1 MGYTIECS
9 LLYEKRKAFWHISA
23 PVHQSHKVSYKRE
36 NQVSF
41 KTFLEDQN
49 LFSNL
54 TCYDCR
60 ILYITMM
67 WRNTLN
73 DYIFRR
79 LAGVDRRFCGIR
91 STSTTVQSNGVLK
104 PANHIVSYFPY
115 SQSMV
120 WTLPCKQQ
128 LLVLQHYN
136 TTRQTNNKQHLIG
149 YLPTLAWPPIEQSP
163 ARQASVTDHCG
174 TISMN
179 PYTHNFTTEFFFNLV

>member
-1 MGYTIECS
+1 MPY
-9 LLYEKRKAFWHISA
+9 
-23 PVHQSHKVSYKRE
+23 
-36 NQVSF
+36 
-41 KTFLEDQN
+41 
-49 LFSNL
+49 
-54 TCYDCR
+54 YDCKVNFPVESR
-60 ILYITMM
+60 MLCITMM

-91 STSTTVQSNGVLK
+91 STPITVQSNGVLK